1 MPDVC
6 VALIPL
12 VTLVIMGALT
22 AWGLRFLRD

>member
-12 VTLVIMGALT
+12 VTLIVIGALT
-22 AWGLRFLRD
+22 AWGLRSLRD

>member
-12 VTLVIMGALT
+12 VTLIVIGALT
-22 AWGLRFLRD
+22 AVGLRSLRD